1 MSYNHAN
8 PTVTTMNPPD
18 PNPVPDTVKV
28 FLRMTNERLCE
39 AIRVSEAILEDVGG
53 PTVQKEEQPRDTSS
67 LIAVTG
73 YHVDLSDRL
82 CANLKKIA
90 DIIGVYACITE

>member
-1 MSYNHAN
+1 MSYND
-8 PTVTTMNPPD
+8 TFTTMNSPD
-18 PNPVPDTVKV
+18 PNAAPDTVKA

-53 PTVQKEEQPRDTSS
+53 PTIQKDEQPRDTSS

-73 YHVDLSDRL
+73 YHVDLTDRL
-82 CANLKKIA
+82 CVNLKKIA
-90 DIIGVYACITE
+90 DLIGVYA

>member
-1 MSYNHAN
+1 MSYNDTF

-18 PNPVPDTVKV
+18 PNSAPDTVKD

-39 AIRVSEAILEDVGG
+39 AIRLSEAILEVVGG
-53 PTVQKEEQPRDTSS
+53 PNPQKEEEPRDTSS

-73 YHVDLSDRL
+73 YHVELADRL
-82 CANLKKIA
+82 CVNLKKIA
-90 DIIGVYACITE
+90 DLIGWCA

>member
-1 MSYNHAN
+1 MNYHDFF

-18 PNPVPDTVKV
+18 PNSAPDTVKV

-39 AIRVSEAILEDVGG
+39 AIRLSEAILEDVGG

-73 YHVDLSDRL
+73 YHVDLTERL
-82 CANLKKIA
+82 CVNLKKIA
-90 DIIGVYACITE
+90 DLIGAYA